1 MPEAAAWWYEL
12 DADDR
17 VSAADGRWDACAPRN
32 GVAPCPLG
40 QSLWTLVD
48 GIERVHVLRRI
59 IAGVRTSGA
68 AVEVPFRCD
77 GPAVQ
82 RHMQFH
88 AAPLDGGRVRIATRL
103 LLELPSDA
111 PPAPR
116 SAPADDAMICMCSWC
131 SRIRTADGGWLPPAE
146 VAARL
151 GMFCGARMPAITH
164 GICGACL
171 TILEPPL
178 VDEPLAPNGREVAS
192 A

>member
-17 VSAADGRWDACAPRN
+17 VAAAHGAWDACAPRN
-32 GVAPCPLG
+32 GVAQCPLG

-48 GIERVHVLRRI
+48 GIETVHVLRRI
-59 IAGVRTSGA
+59 IAGVRKSGA

-77 GPAVQ
+77 GPAVE
-82 RHMQFH
+82 RHMQFR

-103 LLELPSDA
+103 LFELPAHGTSA
-111 PPAPR
+111 PPAPFG
-116 SAPADDAMICMCSWC
+116 AEAMICMCSWC
-131 SRIRTADGGWLPPAE
+131 SRIRAADGSWLPPAE

-151 GMFCGARMPAITH
+151 GMFCGVRMPAITH

-171 TILEPPL
+171 TIMDPL
-178 VDEPLAPNGREVAS
+178 LADEPLTPNERHAAS